1 MTWGSRRALL
11 PACLRRLIAAL
22 RLLGE
27 HLRLQRI
34 TTNYPDYLR
43 QFYKTRSELVSQPY
57 AAQHEALMRDAY
69 GWADFWST
77 ALGKLG
83 YEVDEVV
90 SNAEPMQR
98 AWASEHGLSYNDNN
112 WLLEITTAQIKAFR
126 PTVLFV
132 NDYVTYSAD
141 YLRQLKAECSFI
153 HLVVGWCGAAYSDA
167 SIFNEY
173 DVVLSGAP
181 ELVRTFRSQGH
192 RCEHLHLAF
201 DARILERL
209 RAAEPGV
216 DFGFMGTIT
225 KKNEFH
231 NSREQLILDLLE
243 RTPLQIWTH
252 APSPSLQERGN
263 LLVRQWAFDA
273 VRAASRVGVPDAML
287 KSLPLA
293 GKVKRWKERPALP
306 PQIDERILR
315 VAHSPLFGMEMFQ
328 QLQRTRVSL
337 NIHVDIART
346 HASNMRLYEA
356 TGVGSCLLTDAKPN
370 LKEVF
375 EPDVEVVAY
384 ANADECV
391 EKLNYLLAHE
401 DERRAIAKAGQQRTL
416 RDHSFDNRAARLDEI
431 IQKGLRRRASQ

>member
-1 MTWGSRRALL
+1 
-11 PACLRRLIAAL
+11 
-22 RLLGE
+22 
-27 HLRLQRI
+27 
-34 TTNYPDYLR
+34 
-43 QFYKTRSELVSQPY
+43 
-57 AAQHEALMRDAY
+57 MRDAY

-77 ALGKLG
+77 ALSKLE

-126 PTVLFV
+126 PDVLFV
-132 NDYVTYSAD
+132 NDYVTYSAA

-153 HLVVGWCGAAYSDA
+153 HLVLGWCGAAYSDA
-167 SIFNEY
+167 SVFTEY

-181 ELVRTFRSQGH
+181 ELVCTFRSQGH
-192 RCEHLHLAF
+192 RCEHLNLAF
-201 DARILERL
+201 DPRVLERL
-209 RAAEPGV
+209 RPGEPTV
-216 DFGFMGTIT
+216 DFGFMGTIV

-231 NSREQLILDLLE
+231 NAREQLIVDLLE
-243 RTPLQIWTH
+243 QTPLRIWTD

-263 LLVRQWAFDA
+263 VLVRQWAFDA
-273 VRAASRVGVPDAML
+273 VRAASRVGVSEAML
-287 KSLPLA
+287 KSLPGA
-293 GKVKRWKERPALP
+293 KNVKHWKARPALP
-306 PQIDERILR
+306 PRLDDRILR
-315 VAHSPLFGMEMFQ
+315 AARSPLFGMEMFQ

-337 NIHVDIART
+337 NTHVDIART

-356 TGVGSCLLTDAKPN
+356 TGAGSCLLTDAKP
-370 LKEVF
+370 LLHELF

-391 EKLNYLLAHE
+391 EKVNYLLAHE
-401 DERRAIAKAGQQRTL
+401 EERRAIAKAGQQRTL

-431 IQKGLRRRASQ
+431 IQKELRRCDAQ